1 MKTTLLACLLIVV
14 SITTVAQDVDRS
26 AKPCVVTEVVTE
38 GVRSDCGSWRPA
50 KGEKIFM
57 PTEVSKSLQVGDAF
71 YFAWNGSRWVAQ
83 KPTENTVALVFPDR
97 VEIVSE
103 AKAQTEF
110 QQLQN
115 KAIMTKDDQSRFIA
129 LTIALGTASRPQA
142 LPRNTSTREFLD
154 NEVRRGVRRP
164 AQGDNYFPE

>member
-1 MKTTLLACLLIVV
+1 MRVVSIGLLKRHRNKPHYSFILNPTMKTTLFLFLLL
-14 SITTVAQDVDRS
+14 SFQQFS
-26 AKPCVVTEVVTE
+26 
-38 GVRSDCGSWRPA
+38 
-50 KGEKIFM
+50 
-57 PTEVSKSLQVGDAF
+57 
-71 YFAWNGSRWVAQ
+71 
-83 KPTENTVALVFPDR
+83 TENTVALVFPDR

-115 KAIMTKDDQSRFIA
+115 KAVMTKDDQSRLVA

-154 NEVRRGVRRP
+154 NEVRRGVRKP
-164 AQGDNYFPE
+164 LQADNYFPE